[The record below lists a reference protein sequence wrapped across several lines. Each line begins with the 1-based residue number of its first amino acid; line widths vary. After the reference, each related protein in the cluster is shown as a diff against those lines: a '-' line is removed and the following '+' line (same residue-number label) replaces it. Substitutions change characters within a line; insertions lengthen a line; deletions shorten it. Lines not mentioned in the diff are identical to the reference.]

1 MSEIH
6 FISGPLS
13 WYHFEFEDDSGHK
26 KTIHLFSDIHD
37 LTNLCPKTF
46 KCNQPKSDCKTID
59 AFLEKV
65 FERYY
70 KNSEYLDFFLESPY
84 RLGNLELLKK
94 GQDSFLERINQRFS
108 KCLSKN
114 KKDCKYL
121 PYVRMHYTDVRIPDF
136 QYTTIGSFIVDMYD
150 YLLMGM
156 DDLDAVSAIRQVVE
170 FIITKAYKISNI
182 LLTQNNFDKK
192 INRLFEPLLKNVSAL
207 SKKSKLVAEIRNR
220 LVTKIQKMNSL
231 YKLRNGKKI
240 FIVKHQLD
248 QLKKD
253 KVKYKGVLISEYIL
267 QFFNEYSKILSLKA
281 SQLNF
286 KFWENFV
293 PTKKSILQSRS
304 EIIQN
309 NILFDLSYLDIYILA
324 RMFRDFPD
332 KSSTSIVYAGNLHI
346 ESQRDFFTLFM
357 NLIPIHT
364 ESNEENIRCISN
376 TNFNKVFLKN

>member
-1 MSEIH
+1 
-6 FISGPLS
+6 
-13 WYHFEFEDDSGHK
+13 
-26 KTIHLFSDIHD
+26 
-37 LTNLCPKTF
+37 
-46 KCNQPKSDCKTID
+46 
-59 AFLEKV
+59 
-65 FERYY
+65 
-70 KNSEYLDFFLESPY
+70 
-84 RLGNLELLKK
+84 
-94 GQDSFLERINQRFS
+94 
-108 KCLSKN
+108 
-114 KKDCKYL
+114 
-121 PYVRMHYTDVRIPDF
+121 
-136 QYTTIGSFIVDMYD
+136 
-150 YLLMGM
+150 
-156 DDLDAVSAIRQVVE
+156 
-170 FIITKAYKISNI
+170 
-182 LLTQNNFDKK
+182 
-192 INRLFEPLLKNVSAL
+192 
-207 SKKSKLVAEIRNR
+207 
-220 LVTKIQKMNSL
+220 MNSL

-357 NLIPIHT
+357 NLVPIHT
-364 ESNEENIRCISN
+364 ETNQENMRCVSNSD
-376 TNFNKVFLKN
+376 FHQVFFKK